1 MSFYTQLM
9 GRHFVEPSLQM
20 EYSMIS
26 CCYHLVADT
35 GISFPD
41 MNLGMRQLHS
51 PSYWT
56 PSPPP
61 LVAVP
66 WPTSMSF
73 KQQSPAW
80 TQTTNEAHSSP
91 PATKSS
97 RLVLCCYRHQV
108 NPTPFGTGSN
118 MHHVYHLIH
127 NRVSLVHRGTQTLPV
142 IIPSILESSFEDS
155 KLLNSYIVH
164 VCISGQELCGM
175 P

>member
-61 LVAVP
+61 
-66 WPTSMSF
+66 
-73 KQQSPAW
+73 
-80 TQTTNEAHSSP
+80 
-91 PATKSS
+91 SS
-97 RLVLCCYRHQV
+97 RSPMANFHEFQTAITCMDLDDER
-108 NPTPFGTGSN
+108 S
-118 MHHVYHLIH
+118 
-127 NRVSLVHRGTQTLPV
+127 SLVTTSNKV
-142 IIPSILESSFEDS
+142 I
-155 KLLNSYIVH
+155 KVGALL
-164 VCISGQELCGM
+164 L
-175 P
+175 